1 MKYERKFIVSNL
13 YETSKSNENVALL
26 SNAAKEYEVYDLD
39 QMKDIFCKEYRHS
52 EKIKSCDAYFYNQYN
67 HLVVE
72 FKNAHHLRLKE
83 YYDEIEIKIIDTHM
97 LLGETFLKNKKG
109 TEAGKKVRLLVV
121 YNDAMNYGTGVRKIS
136 DALNAMKPMTGD
148 KTRNSKLPP
157 IFHDDNEF
165 RMVVDATK
173 QRYEAEFFKEIFFI
187 DKETFEEEYIKA
199 DYFQKLEEW
208 HGMS

>member
-1 MKYERKFIVSNL
+1 M
-13 YETSKSNENVALL
+13 
-26 SNAAKEYEVYDLD
+26 
-39 QMKDIFCKEYRHS
+39 
-52 EKIKSCDAYFYNQYN
+52 
-67 HLVVE
+67 
-72 FKNAHHLRLKE
+72 
-83 YYDEIEIKIIDTHM
+83 
-97 LLGETFLKNKKG
+97 
-109 TEAGKKVRLLVV
+109 V

>member
-26 SNAAKEYEVYDLD
+26 SNDAKEYEVYDLD

-52 EKIKSCDAYFYNQYN
+52 ENIRSCDAYYYNQYDY
-67 HLVVE
+67 LVVE

-97 LLGETFLKNKKG
+97 LLGETFWKNKKG
-109 TEAGKKVRLLVV
+109 TEVGKKVCLLVV
-121 YNDAMNYGTGVRKIS
+121 YNDAMSYGTGVRNIGH
-136 DALNAMKPMTGD
+136 ALNAMKPMAGNQ
-148 KTRNSKLPP
+148 TRVSKLPP
-157 IFHDDNEF
+157 IFSDGVEF
-165 RMVVDATK
+165 QKAVDMTK
-173 QRYEAEFFKEIFFI
+173 LRYESEFFKEISFM
-187 DKETFEEEYIKA
+187 DKKTFEEEYIKA